1 MAQFKAWFW
10 QLESNQRFL
19 LFIQIVREDWEEMV
33 EAEDAAAE
41 AARQGDGGGAEAA
54 FGLARTRLAAF
65 AAAPSDTTLEAAVI
79 RRNEVPALG
88 VQESAHTLC
97 PTARAREG

>member
-1 MAQFKAWFW
+1 MPLLKQYGKA
-10 QLESNQRFL
+10 
-19 LFIQIVREDWEEMV
+19 I
-33 EAEDAAAE
+33 AAE
-41 AARQGDGGGAEAA
+41 QKRP
-54 FGLARTRLAAF
+54 LAQRGLAAF